1 MTDDRFFFIS
11 VLCTGCPSGYYQ
23 PVSKTGDDVWEC
35 FRPGGWPVRRPGC
48 GSVIRRDQLDAG
60 TTGDIFATHDGKLA
74 RGLPA
79 DTEFTYEAAR
89 QPAERFTVVELKEQ
103 LFDYGILSI
112 WDITHTLGQ
121 AAANGRYVHVS
132 GYGMERVITRLP

>member
-1 MTDDRFFFIS
+1 MTDRFFIP

-23 PVSKTGDDVWEC
+23 PVSKTGDDTWEC
-35 FRPGGWPVRRPGC
+35 FRPGGWPGRRAGC

-60 TTGDIFATHDGKLA
+60 TTGDTFATHDGLLS

-79 DTEFTYEAAR
+79 DTIFTYEAAR
-89 QPAERFTVVELKEQ
+89 QPAERFTAAELKNY
-103 LFDYGILSI
+103 LFDYDALST

-121 AAANGRYVHVS
+121 AAADGRYVHVS
-132 GYGMERVITRLP
+132 GYGMQRVITRLP